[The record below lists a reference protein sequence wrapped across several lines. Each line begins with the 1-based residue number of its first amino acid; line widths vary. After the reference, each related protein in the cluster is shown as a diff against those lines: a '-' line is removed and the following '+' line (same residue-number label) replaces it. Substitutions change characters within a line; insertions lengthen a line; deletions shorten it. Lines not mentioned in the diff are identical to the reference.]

1 MTEAGKRAWADVLNA
16 KVERVYQGFYGLQMD
31 LSGVKPSR
39 LDAFSA
45 MLGGYC
51 SVQEYETWVNEPEE
65 EPVSPQLKN
74 T

>member
-1 MTEAGKRAWADVLNA
+1 
-16 KVERVYQGFYGLQMD
+16 MD

-51 SVQEYETWVNEPEE
+51 SEQEYETWVNEPEE
-65 EPVSPQLKN
+65 EPASPQLKN